1 MCYVSAQGLDFNY
14 QRNRYPLKMNEIS
27 NNRLPSA
34 SLLKNLIIGN
44 GKMAR
49 HFSHYLSLLD
59 VPFENISRHRQSE
72 SEFKTQIK
80 NADRIFL
87 AISDSAIIPFV
98 EKFYEPN
105 KIWIHFSGALS
116 HPQVFGCH
124 PLMSFSETLYPL
136 EDYHKIHFVIT
147 HTTSSQF
154 KPEGDTLKL
163 SDLMPFLPNS
173 FSVLS
178 EEEKSL
184 YHAYCVIA
192 GNFPI
197 ILWSLVNTKFK
208 NWNIPGS
215 ALDHY
220 LQINLNNFKN
230 LKDHSLTG
238 PLQRK
243 DLLTI
248 SKNITS
254 LNKELPMQEL
264 YKAFVKLKGIQL

>member
-1 MCYVSAQGLDFNY
+1 ME
-14 QRNRYPLKMNEIS
+14 MNEINS
-27 NNRLPSA
+27 KRLQSV

-49 HFSHYLSLLD
+49 HFSQYLSLLD
-59 VPFENISRHRQSE
+59 VPFKNVTRRHQSE
-72 SEFKTQIK
+72 SEFRNQIK

-87 AISDSAIIPFV
+87 AISDSAITPFV
-98 EKFYEPN
+98 ETFYEPN

-136 EDYHKIHFVIT
+136 EDYHKIHFVISN
-147 HTTSSQF
+147 TTSSEF
-154 KPEGDTLKL
+154 KIGEGTLKL

-173 FSVLS
+173 FSVLP

-197 ILWSLVNTKFK
+197 ILWSLVHNKFK
-208 NWNIPGS
+208 DWNIPGS

-230 LKDHSLTG
+230 LKNQSLTG

-248 SKNITS
+248 SKNITA
-254 LNKELPMQEL
+254 LNHELPMQEL
-264 YKAFVKLKGIQL
+264 YKAFVKLKGIPL

>member
-1 MCYVSAQGLDFNY
+1 M
-14 QRNRYPLKMNEIS
+14 KMNEKSS
-27 NNRLPSA
+27 NHPQLLSP
-34 SLLKNLIIGN
+34 LKNLIIGS

-49 HFSHYLSLLD
+49 HFSHYLSLVK
-59 VPFENISRHRQSE
+59 VPFVNISRQNQSE
-72 SEFKTQIK
+72 PEFRNQIK

-87 AISDSAIIPFV
+87 AISDSAISSFV
-98 EKFYEPN
+98 ETFYEPN
-105 KIWIHFSGALS
+105 KIWIHFSGAFS

-136 EDYHKIHFVIT
+136 EVYNKIHFVISK
-147 HTTSSQF
+147 TTSSQISAEED
-154 KPEGDTLKL
+154 KVTL
-163 SDLMPFLPNS
+163 SDMIPFLPNS
-173 FSVLS
+173 FSVIS
-178 EEEKSL
+178 EEDKSL

-197 ILWSLVNTKFK
+197 ILWSLVHTKFE
-208 NWNIPGS
+208 NWKIPGS

-230 LKDHSLTG
+230 LKNQSLTG

-248 SKNITS
+248 SKNITA
-254 LNKELPMQEL
+254 LNGELSIQEL
-264 YKAFVKLKGIQL
+264 YKAFVKLKGIPL